1 MLPPTVVCLLC
12 SRYDYEGVD
21 SKAAQQLVEH
31 LRGLI
36 ASSGPGT
43 KFGAYELATAD
54 DFRYT
59 DPVDGSV
66 AERQGCRF
74 VFTDG
79 SRIIFRLSGTG
90 SAGATVRRATHAYP
104 HAQTGC
110 PKLPCI
116 GCCLAALCPRPCLTS
131 QAPILH
137 SFSGGWI

>member
-1 MLPPTVVCLLC
+1 MSTCAASLP
-12 SRYDYEGVD
+12 
-21 SKAAQQLVEH
+21 AA
-31 LRGLI
+31 
-36 ASSGPGT
+36 APGT

-90 SAGATVRRATHAYP
+90 SAGATVRRAAHACLQ
-104 HAQTGC
+104 AQTGC
-110 PKLPCI
+110 QVLPFI
-116 GCCLAALCPRPCLTS
+116 GCCPAALCSQPCLDTR
-131 QAPILH
+131 AHILQ
-137 SFSGGWI
+137 SFLGRGVQR